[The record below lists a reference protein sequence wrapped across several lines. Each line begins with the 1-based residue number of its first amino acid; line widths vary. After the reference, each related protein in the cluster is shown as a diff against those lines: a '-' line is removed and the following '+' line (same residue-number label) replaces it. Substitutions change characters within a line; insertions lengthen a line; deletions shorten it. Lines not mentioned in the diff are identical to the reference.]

1 MIPCKQ
7 DAAMKNPGGTA
18 VSRRAV
24 ASAAKRKGQIALKS
38 MQCSAPAVLHG
49 RQQQIRRPL
58 DP

>member
-1 MIPCKQ
+1 
-7 DAAMKNPGGTA
+7 MKNPGGTA